1 MAASF
6 DMKSAGN
13 VRSAYQAI
21 DAQKLSG
28 VTRSL
33 TGTGTGVNAK
43 AWQASQDFE
52 AVFLNSMFSQMFT
65 GIDGDGPFGG
75 GQALG
80 IWRSF
85 LTDEY
90 SKSFAKNGGIGIA
103 SDVYRTLM
111 AQQEAR
117 SDAVA
122 AATET
127 RP

>member
-6 DMKSAGN
+6 DIRSVGN
-13 VRSAYQAI
+13 VRSAHQAI

-28 VTRSL
+28 ATRSL
-33 TGTGTGVNAK
+33 SGTTGLNAK
-43 AWQASQDFE
+43 AWQAAQDFE

-117 SDAVA
+117 SEA
-122 AATET
+122 AAPATEQ
-127 RP
+127 RS